1 VLFRMDFFS
10 FFLSSFSDFRSSL
23 ARFSDAL
30 RDALS
35 AFLSSSAAGGGGRS
49 EAAEYDAV
57 AEAASDGSDAGR
69 RDGAAAA
76 TVNGSLP
83 PVGSVSCPTT
93 RVRALDLSDT
103 PDTLDIPRAL
113 DLSDTPDTLDIPD
126 TPDRSDDVVESARDR
141 ESESRG
147 PVLGTSR
154 YHDPFFLLRR
164 IDAWMVG

>member
-10 FFLSSFSDFRSSL
+10 SFLSSFSDFRSSL

-57 AEAASDGSDAGR
+57 AEAASERSDAGR

-76 TVNGSLP
+76 TVNGALP
-83 PVGSVSCPTT
+83 PVGSVSCPAT
-93 RVRALDLSDT
+93 RV
-103 PDTLDIPRAL
+103 RAL